1 MDAFTAR
8 LRHCLPVSHDA
19 RRREQRPDW
28 YVEMRCDA
36 MREGKIHHWAED
48 GVEREDGIG
57 VSFAQSR
64 SNDGGK

>member
-1 MDAFTAR
+1 MHSRRGFGTA
-8 LRHCLPVSHDA
+8 CLSVTTLAGGNKDPIGM
-19 RRREQRPDW
+19 W
-28 YVEMRCDA
+28 KCDA

-48 GVEREDGIG
+48 GVEREDDGIG